1 MTPPVWGPFPAAAL
15 RDLKRRPLESVLL
28 TAALLLTIAA
38 AAFPLLL
45 ALATTTATDRML
57 QDTPSLVVRKY
68 DALGW
73 TALPGDQ
80 SVALAE
86 SVAGVIAARPRIWG
100 RVAGPA
106 GPLTVVGIDPRRPAV
121 PPSSALP
128 RRGEAV
134 AGADVVWDSAQPFM
148 TLTGRKAVTFKVVGR
163 LDSPVE
169 IAEPKVVGL
178 HIDDARELLEIP
190 AGYASDLALEVFNPA
205 EETAILP
212 ELTATFPW
220 AVRITTR
227 TQTAGIYAAALA
239 RMSAM
244 AVAFLVPALL
254 AMSLLVTVT
263 VRDRFGRRFEIGLL
277 KALGWTTGDIVRLQ
291 TVRALM
297 VVIPAAAGGWLLAV
311 ALVFWPQANWFG
323 RLCPGWQGLASR
335 LFFTAGDAGLVFLEV
350 TGLVVL
356 PFLAA
361 ALGTV
366 LRCATA
372 DPQDMLERTSF

>member
-1 MTPPVWGPFPAAAL
+1 MMPPVLGPFPAAAF
-15 RDLKRRPLESVLL
+15 RELKRRPLESVLL
-28 TAALLLTIAA
+28 IAALLLTIAA

-45 ALATTTATDRML
+45 SQATTTAAGRLL
-57 QDTPSLVVRKY
+57 QDAPSLVVRRY

-73 TALPGDQ
+73 TPLPGDR
-80 SVALAE
+80 SAALAQ
-86 SVAGVIAARPRIWG
+86 SVAGVVAARPRIWG

-106 GPLTVVGIDPRRPAV
+106 GPLTVVGIDPHLPDGR
-121 PPSSALP
+121 PSSPLP

-134 AGADVVWDSAQPFM
+134 TRADGAWDDAQPFL
-148 TLTGRKAVTFKVVGR
+148 TLAGRTAATYKVVGR
-163 LDSPVE
+163 REPPAD
-169 IAEPKVVGL
+169 IAAPKVVGL

-190 AGYASDLALEVFNPA
+190 PGYATDLAVEVFNPA

-212 ELTATFPW
+212 DLSAVFPW

-239 RMSAM
+239 RMSTM

-254 AMSLLVTVT
+254 SVGLLVTVT
-263 VRDRFGRRFEIGLL
+263 VRERFGRRFEIGLL
-277 KALGWTTGDIVRLQ
+277 RALGWTTGDIVRIQLA
-291 TVRALM
+291 RALM
-297 VVIPAAAGGWLLAV
+297 IVIPAAAGGILLAFGM
-311 ALVFWPQANWFG
+311 VFWPRANWLG
-323 RLCPGWQGLASR
+323 WLCPEWQDLASR
-335 LFFTAGDAGLVFLEV
+335 PFFNAADAGLIILEV

-366 LRCATA
+366 LRCAIA
-372 DPQDMLERTSF
+372 DPQEMLERTSY

>member
-1 MTPPVWGPFPAAAL
+1 MTPADLRPFLAAAF

-28 TAALLLTIAA
+28 IAALLLTIAA

-45 ALATTTATDRML
+45 AQATTTATDRML
-57 QDTPSLVVRKY
+57 KDAPALVVRQY

-73 TALPGDQ
+73 TPLPGDR

-86 SVAGVIAARPRIWG
+86 SVAGVVAARPRIWG

-106 GPLTVVGIDPRRPAV
+106 GPLTVVGIDPRLPAM

-134 AGADVVWDSAQPFM
+134 AGADVAWDRAQPFL
-148 TLTGRKAVTFKVVGR
+148 TLTGRKAVTFKMIGR
-163 LDSPVE
+163 LDAQAD

-212 ELTATFPW
+212 DLTAAFPW
-220 AVRITTR
+220 TVRITTR

-244 AVAFLVPALL
+244 AVALLVPALL
-254 AMSLLVTVT
+254 ALSLLVTVT

-291 TVRALM
+291 AVRALL
-297 VVIPAAAGGWLLAV
+297 VVIPAAAGGLLLAV

-323 RLCPGWQGLASR
+323 RLGPEWQGLASR
-335 LFFTAGDAGLVFLEV
+335 LFFTAGDAGLIFLEV

-366 LRCATA
+366 LRCAVA
-372 DPQDMLERTSF
+372 DPQEMLERTSF